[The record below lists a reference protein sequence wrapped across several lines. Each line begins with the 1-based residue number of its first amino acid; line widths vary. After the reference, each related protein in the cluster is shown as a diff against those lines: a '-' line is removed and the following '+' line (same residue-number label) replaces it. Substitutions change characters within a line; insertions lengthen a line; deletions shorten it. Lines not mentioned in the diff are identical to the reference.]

1 MLVSLVNV
9 LIIIY
14 QNIIYGK
21 FITWIKVEKIIYR
34 ITSYMIYI
42 NQFII

>member
-9 LIIIY
+9 LIIIH

-21 FITWIKVEKIIYR
+21 FTTWIKVKIIIYK

-42 NQFII
+42 NQYII

>member
-1 MLVSLVNV
+1 MLFEYIWSLNIYGHQTMLVSLVNV

-21 FITWIKVEKIIYR
+21 FIT
-34 ITSYMIYI
+34 
-42 NQFII
+42 

>member
-21 FITWIKVEKIIYR
+21 FC
-34 ITSYMIYI
+34 
-42 NQFII
+42 NLD

>member
-9 LIIIY
+9 LIIIH

-21 FITWIKVEKIIYR
+21 FITYIKVKIVIYR
-34 ITSYMIYI
+34 IISHMIYT

>member
-9 LIIIY
+9 LIIIH

-21 FITWIKVEKIIYR
+21 FITWIKVEIIIYK